1 LAELVRARRR
11 RRLESSGEPFEARHA
26 TLFKIKVGLY
36 RFMTSRG
43 AAGDPLED
51 AHALVD
57 FDPQQALEV
66 INIT

>member
-1 LAELVRARRR
+1 M
-11 RRLESSGEPFEARHA
+11 FE
-26 TLFKIKVGLY
+26 LY
-36 RFMTSRG
+36 REAKPSDVRIVHT
-43 AAGDPLED
+43 LED